1 MAKVKILVVDD
12 EQGIRDLFTVILE
25 DQYQVL
31 TTDNG
36 EKALKIIKEENPDIV
51 FLDLKLPGMDGIEAL
66 GQIKETNP
74 SIIVIMITGHGTVE
88 KAVESMDLGAYE
100 YIVKPLNV
108 KEVEALIRQ
117 ALRMSG
123 LEQEVISLRKKM
135 EKKQSEKMERKYKLL
150 VVDDEIGVRDL
161 IKTAFGSDYEVFTAE
176 SAEAGFDIVKAE
188 NPDLIF
194 LDIKLPGI
202 DGIEALGRIKK
213 MDEKVIVIMIT
224 AFGGEKDAIKCMK
237 MGAAAYV
244 NKPFDVSYITML
256 VQNFLP

>member
-1 MAKVKILVVDD
+1 
-12 EQGIRDLFTVILE
+12 
-25 DQYQVL
+25 
-31 TTDNG
+31 
-36 EKALKIIKEENPDIV
+36 
-51 FLDLKLPGMDGIEAL
+51 
-66 GQIKETNP
+66 
-74 SIIVIMITGHGTVE
+74 
-88 KAVESMDLGAYE
+88 
-100 YIVKPLNV
+100 
-108 KEVEALIRQ
+108 
-117 ALRMSG
+117 
-123 LEQEVISLRKKM
+123 M
-135 EKKQSEKMERKYKLL
+135 EGKYKLL

-161 IKTAFGSDYEVFTAE
+161 IKTAFEGDYEVFTAE

>member
-1 MAKVKILVVDD
+1 M
-12 EQGIRDLFTVILE
+12 
-25 DQYQVL
+25 
-31 TTDNG
+31 
-36 EKALKIIKEENPDIV
+36 
-51 FLDLKLPGMDGIEAL
+51 
-66 GQIKETNP
+66 
-74 SIIVIMITGHGTVE
+74 
-88 KAVESMDLGAYE
+88 
-100 YIVKPLNV
+100 
-108 KEVEALIRQ
+108 
-117 ALRMSG
+117 
-123 LEQEVISLRKKM
+123 KK
-135 EKKQSEKMERKYKLL
+135 KKSEKMEGKYKLL

-202 DGIEALGRIKK
+202 DGIEALGRVKK